1 MIPDLTVEPFSRTTT
16 RGSGL
21 LYDLI
26 QLSHPPL
33 SKAVCLDH
41 SPGTRF

>member
-21 LYDLI
+21 LYHSKS
-26 QLSHPPL
+26 QLCAL
-33 SKAVCLDH
+33 AKAVGH
-41 SPGTRF
+41 NH